1 MATWAYACRACRGDE
16 IWYVSRLQMEDVLG
30 SARVVRVKTAGGWRC
45 AVVDRRETVTVES
58 MLLREA
64 VASDESDCPE
74 CMALLAELATEAES
88 AGTDGAAETT
98 ESAGAAEFPGRAES
112 AGAAGTGEVAG
123 VDESDSSEPASRAG
137 ETRTRS
143 GPPLQAAAISLA
155 GHQMLVVLVSLD
167 VVQSPGEA
175 AMLADDLQV
184 RFGGVAIVL
193 MGQDEDGTPHY
204 HGDAELVRLLAG
216 VPVDRMPWKVYR

>member
-1 MATWAYACRACRGDE
+1 
-16 IWYVSRLQMEDVLG
+16 VSRLQMEDVLG
-30 SARVVRVKTAGGWRC
+30 SARVVRVKTAEGWRC

-64 VASDESDCPE
+64 VASGESDCPE
-74 CMALLAELATEAES
+74 CMALLAEMASEAES
-88 AGTDGAAETT
+88 VET
-98 ESAGAAEFPGRAES
+98 AES
-112 AGAAGTGEVAG
+112 VGEAVG
-123 VDESDSSEPASRAG
+123 DESELSEPASRAG
-137 ETRTRS
+137 ESISRS
-143 GPPLQAAAISLA
+143 GPPLQGAAISLA
-155 GHQMLVVLVSLD
+155 GHPMLVVLVGLD

-193 MGQDEDGTPHY
+193 MGQDDDGIPHY

-216 VPVDRMPWKVYR
+216 VPIDRMPWKVYR

>member
-16 IWYVSRLQMEDVLG
+16 VWYVSRLQMEDVLG

-64 VASDESDCPE
+64 VASGESDCPE
-74 CMALLAELATEAES
+74 CMALLAEMASEAESVETAES
-88 AGTDGAAETT
+88 AGT
-98 ESAGAAEFPGRAES
+98 AES
-112 AGAAGTGEVAG
+112 VGEAVG
-123 VDESDSSEPASRAG
+123 DESELSEPASRAG
-137 ETRTRS
+137 ESISRS
-143 GPPLQAAAISLA
+143 GPPLQGAAISLA
-155 GHQMLVVLVSLD
+155 GHPMLVVLVGLD

-193 MGQDEDGTPHY
+193 MGQDDDGIPHY

-216 VPVDRMPWKVYR
+216 VPIDRMPWKVYR